1 MYGTKE
7 IKIYTLVY
15 MNSKKVKKTITIRK
29 KSNSEKK
36 LAPYKKK
43 DNSNII
49 SSVISR
55 IKNIPNRKKIAY
67 FTIGILSIAYGIA
80 KKTGMIEK
88 IKNSLRNN
96 RRDNMNER
104 KCLCNEN

>member
-1 MYGTKE
+1 
-7 IKIYTLVY
+7 

-36 LAPYKKK
+36 LAPYKK
-43 DNSNII
+43 DTDGNGGNTL
-49 SSVISR
+49 SSVISK
-55 IKNIPNRKKIAY
+55 IKNISNKKKIAA
-67 FTIGILSIAYGIA
+67 FTVGILYIAYTIA